1 MLVARRIQGAATVG
15 NMQDYFILP
24 CTMHS
29 APQNVAV
36 LVWGLF
42 RRFVCARF
50 PPREATIFS
59 SRARVLLERLAQ
71 VARTTKHEV
80 PAPLQPQ
87 ALIKGGYFLF
97 VWRVGVGEVGT

>member
-1 MLVARRIQGAATVG
+1 MLVARRIQGAATVE

-29 APQNVAV
+29 APQNVVV

-50 PPREATIFS
+50 PPREATIYYILVA
-59 SRARVLLERLAQ
+59 RARPPREASASSANYEARST
-71 VARTTKHEV
+71 RTT
-80 PAPLQPQ
+80 ATT
-87 ALIKGGYFLF
+87 
-97 VWRVGVGEVGT
+97 GTN